1 MILPG
6 PLATLMS
13 KKQLHRTR
21 PEGRNS
27 YVTVGPETPQLLSL
41 AIISC
46 DANDTVAMAT
56 MHILATDRVQPWLS
70 SEHLK
75 TQQGGTSNA
84 GALTISS
91 AQRCE
96 LRQQDNLTEA
106 ASLEAA
112 DLG

>member
-13 KKQLHRTR
+13 KKQLHRTW

-27 YVTVGPETPQLLSL
+27 YVTVGPEIPQLLSL

-56 MHILATDRVQPWLS
+56 MYILATACRP
-70 SEHLK
+70 
-75 TQQGGTSNA
+75 G
-84 GALTISS
+84 
-91 AQRCE
+91 
-96 LRQQDNLTEA
+96 
-106 ASLEAA
+106 
-112 DLG
+112 